1 MHLVQMWRCLRIWSK
16 EGVLEGNTLIPVEV
30 LESSQ
35 SLSDCLLMQDMY
47 SGLIGPLVICKKS
60 LARTLGL
67 KKEIEEFAPLF
78 MVFDENESWYLDD
91 NIKAHVKNP
100 PKALKEDEEF
110 IESIKI
116 QIIKTFS

>member
-1 MHLVQMWRCLRIWSK
+1 
-16 EGVLEGNTLIPVEV
+16 
-30 LESSQ
+30 
-35 SLSDCLLMQDMY
+35 MY

-67 KKEIEEFAPLF
+67 KKEVEEFSLLF

-100 PKALKEDEEF
+100 PKELKEDEEF
-110 IESIKI
+110 IESNKMHGEFNVFQVVWIWSYMS
-116 QIIKTFS
+116 FSKDDFLILK